1 MASAPPS
8 QPARSRR
15 RRRDFGA
22 ALEFRGTGPRGAV
35 ARHGTEA
42 GETADRAVAR
52 AQRASC
58 GGGIRAGV
66 SAALAG
72 RSGAEI
78 GPRGDRSRAPGA
90 RAEPGAGLR
99 PALESGHGEPN
110 GDAAAQGYSGA
121 AARPA
126 FQHSASRVSPR
137 GAGAAHGQPRPMVEP
152 SPVAAAPPVRG
163 DRRSRADNALS

>member
-15 RRRDFGA
+15 RGRDYGA
-22 ALEFRGTGPRGAV
+22 ALEFRGTRPRRAV

-42 GETADRAVAR
+42 GGTAERAVAR
-52 AQRASC
+52 AQRASG

-72 RSGAEI
+72 RSRAEI
-78 GPRGDRSRAPGA
+78 GPRGNRSRAPGA
-90 RAEPGAGLR
+90 RAESGAGLR
-99 PALESGHGEPN
+99 PALESGHSEPN

-126 FQHSASRVSPR
+126 FQHSASRLSPR
-137 GAGAAHGQPRPMVEP
+137 GVGAAHRQPRRMVEP
-152 SPVAAAPPVRG
+152 SPGATA
-163 DRRSRADNALS
+163 RSV